1 MTVSILNN
9 PEIASIS
16 DEQFY
21 HICAANRDLR
31 LERTAKGDLIIMTPT
46 GGETSKHNSD
56 INLEL
61 ALWNRQTQLGI
72 TFDSSGGF
80 TLPNGADYSPDA
92 AWIPLARWENLSA
105 EQKTKFLPLSPD
117 FAIELRSPSDSLK
130 LLQAKMQEYI
140 DNRTR
145 LGWLINP
152 KNPQVEIYRQGQA
165 KEVLDDPL
173 ALSGE
178 DVLPGFV
185 LNLQQIW

>member
-1 MTVSILNN
+1 MTVLILNN
-9 PEIASIS
+9 PKTAAIS

-21 HICAANRDLR
+21 HICVANRDLR

-46 GGETSKHNSD
+46 GGETSKRNSD

-92 AWIPLARWENLSA
+92 AWIPLARWEALSA
-105 EQKTKFLPLSPD
+105 EQKIKFLPLCPD
-117 FAIELRSPSDSLK
+117 FAIELRFPSDSLK

-140 DNRTR
+140 DNGTR

-152 KNPQVEIYRQGQA
+152 KNRQVEVYRQGQA
-165 KEVLDDPL
+165 KEVLDDSL
-173 ALSGE
+173 TLSGE

-185 LNLQQIW
+185 LNLQRIW